1 MTPGRVIIYKL
12 LTRVTGQMYHNN
24 CIYAQR
30 LFPGTT
36 SRIYILFKSQNR
48 KKSIHANRVTTII
61 IFVNLHVFYP
71 LQCIPF
77 ISRVLQK
84 MKQNRYY
91 AYRKNMFLT
100 TK

>member
-36 SRIYILFKSQNR
+36 SRIY
-48 KKSIHANRVTTII
+48 
-61 IFVNLHVFYP
+61 
-71 LQCIPF
+71 
-77 ISRVLQK
+77 
-84 MKQNRYY
+84 MYY
-91 AYRKNMFLT
+91 LKARTEKNQSMQIV
-100 TK
+100 